1 MEGNRDDAEKCAALA
16 NRALADGDIDRA
28 IRLSKKSLRLFPN
41 DAAEKILK
49 KASGARSAPSGQGPH
64 SPNNRRRAPAGS
76 NNNKEQAEEKP
87 CTPEQ
92 MEHVRRVLR
101 AKTLY
106 EVLGIETTAD
116 ESAIKKAYKVTAL
129 KLHPDKNPAPKADEA
144 FKRVSHAFQVLSD
157 PSRRTRYDQI
167 GEESETPTLT
177 RRTRSQGMY
186 SQELSPEEIFEMFFG
201 GGVPNQFNSR
211 SGFYRYET
219 RPRARP
225 THAQA
230 ANASRS
236 SFFALLPV
244 LVIMLAMLM
253 MNISSDMTETEFSLK
268 RYNQFKIERRT
279 LKGGI
284 SYFVKSGFDDKYR
297 GQDLRR
303 VEARVVTAYVN
314 QVTSM
319 CQSEQMQKQ
328 RLIDAS
334 NSILTS
340 RSDREKYRAK
350 ADTLL
355 LKNCL
360 EFKRLQT
367 IGIVH

>member
-211 SGFYRYET
+211 VGWS
-219 RPRARP
+219 AL
-225 THAQA
+225 AQYCGSIQVA
-230 ANASRS
+230 HGEGSHR
-236 SFFALLPV
+236 LLC
-244 LVIMLAMLM
+244 
-253 MNISSDMTETEFSLK
+253 F
-268 RYNQFKIERRT
+268 
-279 LKGGI
+279 
-284 SYFVKSGFDDKYR
+284 
-297 GQDLRR
+297 
-303 VEARVVTAYVN
+303 
-314 QVTSM
+314 
-319 CQSEQMQKQ
+319 
-328 RLIDAS
+328 
-334 NSILTS
+334 
-340 RSDREKYRAK
+340 
-350 ADTLL
+350 
-355 LKNCL
+355 
-360 EFKRLQT
+360 
-367 IGIVH
+367 